1 MGDKPVGSSR
11 EHQTLGCIWKNP
23 DMPWTCSG
31 SPSYSSVCNAIRA
44 AVRSDCS
51 RNRYPPR
58 CKLQKHLIVW
68 VNDPCSGWW
77 LFTNPSEKYWCVK
90 LGSYSTILGVKIKM
104 FWNNHLDVSIK
115 WRTLKSNYWGGNFL
129 VGLVNGL
136 LKDSGAEQVSCCW
149 SRRVL
154 DFVPPLYISSSA
166 RLHDRYLNYIIMWTW
181 HHLITNT
188 NILAWWGDSDINEAS
203 NCVLA
208 SQDGRPGL
216 VGDAS
221 RNTKHMYGALLKLHS
236 KVVKVVDVE
245 FWVYV
250 ENNTPKTVFQTCLR
264 GTCKSMVI
272 NCRLGWY
279 STAASKLGTPKTQP
293 HTESL
298 DFSEKVYDLF
308 EACKI
313 IIIHGE

>member
-129 VGLVNGL
+129 VGLVNGCSRTL
-136 LKDSGAEQVSCCW
+136 VQSKYLVVGQEECSILFLHCTFPQVQGCMIDTSITYH
-149 SRRVL
+149 VNL
-154 DFVPPLYISSSA
+154 TSSD
-166 RLHDRYLNYIIMWTW
+166 H
-181 HHLITNT
+181 
-188 NILAWWGDSDINEAS
+188 
-203 NCVLA
+203 
-208 SQDGRPGL
+208 
-216 VGDAS
+216 
-221 RNTKHMYGALLKLHS
+221 
-236 KVVKVVDVE
+236 
-245 FWVYV
+245 
-250 ENNTPKTVFQTCLR
+250 
-264 GTCKSMVI
+264 
-272 NCRLGWY
+272 
-279 STAASKLGTPKTQP
+279 
-293 HTESL
+293 
-298 DFSEKVYDLF
+298 
-308 EACKI
+308 
-313 IIIHGE
+313 